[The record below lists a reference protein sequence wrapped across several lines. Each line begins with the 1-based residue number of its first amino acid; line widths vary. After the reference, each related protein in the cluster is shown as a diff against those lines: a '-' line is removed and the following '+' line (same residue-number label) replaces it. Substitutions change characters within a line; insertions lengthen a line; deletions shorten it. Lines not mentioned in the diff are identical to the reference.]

1 MNIFNSEAPTPR
13 SVVFISHGGG
23 PLPLLKGTGHEEML
37 NCLKQIKEY
46 LIRPKAIIVISA
58 HWEAQQVT
66 IGSGTY
72 PKLIYD
78 YEGFPDAAYQ
88 IKYPVRGDP
97 KLAQRISDL
106 FTVAGIKAKLDAE
119 RGFDHGLFVPLKIM
133 YPNADIPCLQVS
145 LVKNLDPQ
153 VHINMGKALASLRD
167 EQVLIVGSG
176 FTFHNMRAF
185 FSSTTQ
191 SSQAQNVA
199 FERWLRATCTST
211 TITEAKREAL
221 LVQWEMAPAARYC
234 HPREEHLLPL
244 HVCYGLAGT
253 EAKQVFSFEILNN
266 MVSCFL
272 W

>member
-1 MNIFNSEAPTPR
+1 MSISETFDPS
-13 SVVFISHGGG
+13 SVIFISHGGG
-23 PLPLLKGTGHEEML
+23 PLPLLKGTDHEEML
-37 NCLKQIKEY
+37 SCLKQIKEY

-66 IGSGTY
+66 IGSGAY

-78 YEGFPDAAYQ
+78 YEGIPDAAYQ
-88 IKYPVRGDP
+88 IKYPARGDP

-153 VHINMGKALASLRD
+153 AHINLGKALASLRD
-167 EQVLIVGSG
+167 EPVLIVGSG

-185 FSSTTQ
+185 LTSVTP

-199 FERWLRATCTST
+199 FERWLRDTCTNT
-211 TITEAKREAL
+211 AITEVEREAV
-221 LVQWEMAPAARYC
+221 LVHWERAPAARYC

-244 HVCYGLAGT
+244 HVCYGAGAT
-253 EAKQVFSFEILNN
+253 AAMRVFSFEVLNK

>member
-1 MNIFNSEAPTPR
+1 MSISETFDPS
-13 SVVFISHGGG
+13 SVIFISHGGG
-23 PLPLLKGTGHEEML
+23 PLPLLKDIGHEEML
-37 NCLKQIKEY
+37 SCLKQMKDCLIK
-46 LIRPKAIIVISA
+46 PKAILLISA

-66 IGSGTY
+66 ISSGKH

-78 YEGFPDAAYQ
+78 YEGFPEGAYQ
-88 IKYPVRGDP
+88 IKYPAPGDP
-97 KLAQRISDL
+97 QLAQRAFDL
-106 FTVAGIKAKLDAE
+106 LADAGIKAKLDAQ

-133 YPNADIPCLQVS
+133 YPNANIPCLQMS
-145 LVKNLDPQ
+145 LIKSLDPQ
-153 VHINMGKALASLRD
+153 AHINLGKALAKLRV
-167 EQVLIVGSG
+167 ENVLIVGSG

-185 FSSTTQ
+185 LTSVTP

-253 EAKQVFSFEILNN
+253 EAKQVFSFEILNK